1 MILSLIVMV
10 SKWKICGC
18 TSIYTHFMCR
28 IPGNSTQFSTI
39 VLHMFYSLR
48 MFITKINVPPCNTM
62 RWDCIIFVLLRNSNQ
77 QSMENVKNCV
87 FIIGTYN
94 FKIQWLNVRR
104 KKVDWMKGTF
114 EMSTSIIE
122 IIEMKKL
129 DRKYWIINV
138 ISSGIQ

>member
-48 MFITKINVPPCNTM
+48 MFITRINVPPCNAM
-62 RWDCIIFVLLRNSNQ
+62 RWDCIIFVLTRNSNQ

-87 FIIGTYN
+87 FIIGTRN

-104 KKVDWMKGTF
+104 RKVDSMKGTF

-122 IIEMKKL
+122 IIEMKNE